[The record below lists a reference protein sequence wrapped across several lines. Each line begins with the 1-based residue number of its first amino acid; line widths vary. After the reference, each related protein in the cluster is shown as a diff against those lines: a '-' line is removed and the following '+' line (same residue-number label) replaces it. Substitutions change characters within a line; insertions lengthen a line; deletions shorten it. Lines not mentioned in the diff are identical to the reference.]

1 MSTDLRRDTAPST
14 APATVVAWDVPT
26 RLFHWALVLAIFNA
40 WATRHWWVDNFNWH
54 KWNGYA
60 ILILVVWRLL
70 WGVCGTST
78 ARFASFFHWPWS
90 AARYGLDFALRR
102 PRHFLGHN
110 PLGGSVV
117 FAMLAIVAA
126 LGLLGLFA
134 YDDHTS
140 NAGGP
145 LASKV
150 SDATWAWAT
159 KWHIRIFD
167 VLLIIISLHVAAN
180 VLYLVW
186 KRENLIKAMITGR
199 KPANDYEDQAEAKV
213 ASGLLAL
220 ACLVTAIAIVLGGI
234 ALAGGRVF

>member
-1 MSTDLRRDTAPST
+1 MSSVPGTSKTAQQT
-14 APATVVAWDVPT
+14 HVVAWDVPT
-26 RLFHWALVLAIFNA
+26 RLFHWALVLLIFNA
-40 WATRHWWVDNFNWH
+40 WATRHWWVDNFDWH

-60 ILILVVWRLL
+60 ILILVVWRAL
-70 WGVCGTST
+70 WGFVGTST
-78 ARFASFFHWPWS
+78 ARFASFFYWPWHS
-90 AARYGLDFALRR
+90 ARYGLDFALRR

-117 FAMLAIVAA
+117 FVLLGVVGA

-145 LASKV
+145 LATKV
-150 SDATWAWAT
+150 SDAAWAWAT

-167 VLLIIISLHVAAN
+167 GLLIVVSLHIVAN
-180 VLYLVW
+180 LLYLVW
-186 KRENLIKAMITGR
+186 KRENLVKAMITGK
-199 KPANDYEDQAEAKV
+199 KPAISYEDQREAKV

-220 ACLVTAIAIVLGGI
+220 VCLAIAAVIVLGGI
-234 ALAGGRVF
+234 SLAGGRVF